1 MNDLKF
7 ILSNNKKKSNI
18 IKQESNINT
27 ILDLI
32 DKESSILQ
40 NNWNKLSKSR
50 KKKLLYNYILQQKN
64 KYNLTD
70 KVEEELRIKLFNE
83 FTHGNIKSN
92 DIILDSN
99 GNIDNIKP
107 LIYNNE
113 KLVYNYVKKNT
124 YLKSNTKSKTNIE
137 RILK

>member
-83 FTHGNIKSN
+83 LQLSLLNIVIFVNILK
-92 DIILDSN
+92 DIIFFFQNSN
-99 GNIDNIKP
+99 LFQFFSFNKDKLWLNYIK
-107 LIYNNE
+107 
-113 KLVYNYVKKNT
+113 
-124 YLKSNTKSKTNIE
+124 
-137 RILK
+137 